1 MSSTQDDVLELAPVT
16 VDVLQ
21 AATRLLAGV
30 ALRTLD
36 ALDSA
41 VTLPQFRMLATLA
54 DLRRMPSGQAAR
66 ALGLDPSTITRLADR
81 LVTAGYVTRGQD
93 SRHRSVATLG
103 LTGRGRGLVA
113 AADAWRRREF
123 ARMMAR
129 PTPPDQEAVTTAL
142 SLLIMAA
149 GDDYRLAQR
158 SDAGQ
163 GP

>member
-54 DLRRMPSGQAAR
+54 DLGRMPSGQAAH

-81 LVTAGYVTRGQD
+81 LVTAGYVTRARTPGT
-93 SRHRSVATLG
+93 VA
-103 LTGRGRGLVA
+103 
-113 AADAWRRREF
+113 WS
-123 ARMMAR
+123 
-129 PTPPDQEAVTTAL
+129 L
-142 SLLIMAA
+142 SA
-149 GDDYRLAQR
+149 
-158 SDAGQ
+158 
-163 GP
+163 